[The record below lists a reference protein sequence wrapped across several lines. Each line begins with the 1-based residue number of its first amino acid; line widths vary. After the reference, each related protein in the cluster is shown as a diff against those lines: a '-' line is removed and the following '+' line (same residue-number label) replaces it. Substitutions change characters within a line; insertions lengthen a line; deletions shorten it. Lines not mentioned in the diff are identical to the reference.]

1 MGKYGSAVSM
11 KDVIEMEVAEVTDIL
26 SRSKLT
32 EEERTDIIDSLKE
45 MAYQWCSSN
54 ATACAMEQSAKQFMT
69 DVQFHEWTS
78 SVVQDKSGIRQ
89 RKMHE
94 TYPFE

>member
-11 KDVIEMEVAEVTDIL
+11 KDVIEMEVSEVTDIL

-32 EEERTDIIDSLKE
+32 EEECTDIIDSLKE

-54 ATACAMEQSAKQFMT
+54 AHACAFESA
-69 DVQFHEWTS
+69 V
-78 SVVQDKSGIRQ
+78 KSMLSEEDYQNLAWAVIHGGMQ
-89 RKMHE
+89 EKKMAE
-94 TYPFE
+94 TYPFA